1 MHVNVSYTYA
11 YIEDFCLYLEEE
23 DTYIYVFNFN
33 FRFLGSE
40 DKDNFFSR
48 ATRSR
53 MVYEILCATPFG
65 REKKGEVGVGRLL
78 DEGAFHAAFPVH
90 DVTSNI

>member
-1 MHVNVSYTYA
+1 MLAGFLLNILHA
-11 YIEDFCLYLEEE
+11 YVEDFCLYLDGE
-23 DTYIYVFNFN
+23 DKYVFNFI

-48 ATRSR
+48 ATQSR

>member
-1 MHVNVSYTYA
+1 
-11 YIEDFCLYLEEE
+11 
-23 DTYIYVFNFN
+23 
-33 FRFLGSE
+33 
-40 DKDNFFSR
+40 
-48 ATRSR
+48 

-65 REKKGEVGVGRLL
+65 REKNGDVGVGRLL